1 MPHAKRR
8 ALLGAAVRF
17 CFTLGLSSTL
27 GRLREKPES
36 VAAFDPIQPRA
47 ADTGCLASGYWPRV
61 LEDVAPCAWQG
72 VLFEEGI
79 VLQHETLLLSLHR
92 PRALVFKKV
101 QYSFS
106 VFGEAAM
113 ACLAVTQEAL
123 LREEAS
129 DA

>member
-8 ALLGAAVRF
+8 ALLGAALRF
-17 CFTLGLSSTL
+17 CFSLGLCSTF
-27 GRLREKPES
+27 GRFSEKPEF

-47 ADTGCLASGYWPRV
+47 ADTGCLASGHWPRV

-79 VLQHETLLLSLHR
+79 VLQHEALLLSLDR
-92 PRALVFKKV
+92 PRASVFKKV
-101 QYSFS
+101 ENSFS

-113 ACLAVTQEAL
+113 ARLAVAQEAL